1 MTVDSQGTISGLL
14 ALARAGDRAALDR
27 LFAACRN
34 YALILARTQL
44 ESWVQ
49 AKVDPSDLVQQS
61 MLEAY
66 RGFDK
71 FQGRTEAEW
80 LAWLRRIVTHNATD
94 FARHYGG
101 TDKRRTSREV
111 SIDRGGSDSRVNH
124 APEPAQNCLSP
135 SEALILHERE
145 LLVSEALAR
154 LPADHREVIMLR
166 NLQCLSFE
174 EVAQRMDRSRPAVQ
188 MLWMRAIKGLQGA
201 LKETE
206 AGSHP

>member
-1 MTVDSQGTISGLL
+1 MTGDSRGTISDLL
-14 ALARAGDRAALDR
+14 ERARAGDKVALDR

-44 ESWVQ
+44 ESWVR

-80 LAWLRRIVTHNATD
+80 LAWLKKILTHNAVD

-101 TDKRRTSREV
+101 ADKRRASREV
-111 SIDRGGSDSRVNH
+111 SIDCGGSSSANH
-124 APEPAQNCLSP
+124 ALEPAQKGLSP
-135 SEALILHERE
+135 SEQLMLHERE
-145 LLVSEALAR
+145 LRVAEALAR

-166 NLQCLSFE
+166 NLQSLTFE
-174 EVAQRMDRSRPAVQ
+174 EVAGRMGRTRPAVQ
-188 MLWMRAIKGLQGA
+188 MLWMRAIKGLQA
-201 LKETE
+201 LLQESE
-206 AGSHP
+206 NRSHS